1 MTDTLHLVDAS
12 IYVFRA
18 YFSLPP
24 SFTDHRNEPVN
35 AVHGYTSFLLD
46 LLERQPDYVAC
57 AFDES
62 LNTCFRNG
70 IFPAYKANRE
80 LPDDNLLYQFQQCQ
94 RVTELLGIRHYALPT
109 FEADDIIGSLTQVWR
124 GLMHA
129 GRVVIVTRDKDLGQL
144 LEAGDELWD
153 FAADTRAGPAGVR
166 EKFGVR
172 VDQLA
177 DYLALA
183 GDSVDNI
190 PGAPGIGAKTA
201 AILLQT
207 FDSLSELLARTSEV
221 EQSSIRGAKRIA
233 ATLESHRQQLQLYRQ
248 ITAIKCDI
256 PLEFERIDLRPAQ
269 CDPAALAVFAD
280 EMRLSERLRSRL
292 AQQSEGHVMGQ
303 DR

>member
-1 MTDTLHLVDAS
+1 M
-12 IYVFRA
+12 
-18 YFSLPP
+18 
-24 SFTDHRNEPVN
+24 
-35 AVHGYTSFLLD
+35 
-46 LLERQPDYVAC
+46 
-57 AFDES
+57 
-62 LNTCFRNG
+62 
-70 IFPAYKANRE
+70 
-80 LPDDNLLYQFQQCQ
+80 
-94 RVTELLGIRHYALPT
+94 
-109 FEADDIIGSLTQVWR
+109 
-124 GLMHA
+124 
-129 GRVVIVTRDKDLGQL
+129 
-144 LEAGDELWD
+144 
-153 FAADTRAGPAGVR
+153 
-166 EKFGVR
+166 
-172 VDQLA
+172 A